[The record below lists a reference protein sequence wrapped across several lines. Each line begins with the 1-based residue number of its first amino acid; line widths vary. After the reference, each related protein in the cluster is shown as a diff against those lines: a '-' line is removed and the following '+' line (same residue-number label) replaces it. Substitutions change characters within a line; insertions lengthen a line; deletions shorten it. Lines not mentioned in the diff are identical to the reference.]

1 MSLANNYLYEV
12 PNEVLGIFRTNA
24 MTLSPAEAA
33 LFPWVC
39 RANHSCHPNCNYYHD
54 PATGHQ
60 RLYCA
65 APVTRG
71 QVGCLPRAVRPI
83 GVVGKKSFIP
93 YLLATHFQSQYQPP
107 SYPPGGYPLPMY
119 ECVNCL
125 GVGGAQLL
133 VHGAP
138 WRGAPPLPGRG
149 QGCSTCAVTGRHAA
163 SRRRPPSLR
172 RYYFIKSLCDL
183 FCLRPTHL

>member
-1 MSLANNYLYEV
+1 MEAAERSVVMSLANNYLYEV
-12 PNEVLGIFRTNA
+12 SNEVLGIFRTNA

-71 QVGCLPRAVRPI
+71 QVGSQHRVLVQCN
-83 GVVGKKSFIP
+83 KKSYKRTF
-93 YLLATHFQSQYQPP
+93 AKF
-107 SYPPGGYPLPMY
+107 
-119 ECVNCL
+119 EDV
-125 GVGGAQLL
+125 
-133 VHGAP
+133 
-138 WRGAPPLPGRG
+138 
-149 QGCSTCAVTGRHAA
+149 
-163 SRRRPPSLR
+163 
-172 RYYFIKSLCDL
+172 
-183 FCLRPTHL
+183 